1 MKEIDIAHTS
11 DIHYCA
17 KNLVEADRCMGE
29 FVANCRE
36 SKPTAIVLAGDLTEH
51 RLEAHSVPFRTLAN
65 RVKELSNI
73 APVILLQG
81 THSHEPVGTIE
92 LLGLLGG
99 NFPIAVA
106 NRVCQ
111 IALTKTNEWISSETS
126 IFTDNEVDVA
136 SVSFVAT
143 CIPTT
148 SKASLA
154 AALGAADNVAFEMGI
169 EIKKYLIGVGVRNS
183 QFAGDGVA
191 TIGISHG
198 TVYGSKTEHGVPMSG
213 YDHEYTVDDLFDA
226 NCSAFMI
233 GHIHLHQLWQRQN
246 RYIGYAG
253 SIGRFHYG
261 EIGDK
266 GFLRWKVSASQS
278 VPQFHKTSAR
288 SMKYYDFDGCPDLA
302 MLKQE
307 AEHCKGF
314 YVRVR
319 WQIDQEHR
327 QVVHRDQVLEI
338 FAEAAGCEVEIR
350 TLKIQRTRAEG
361 INREVSIE
369 NKLRIWANQTD
380 IDPDPL
386 IERHHVLMSETA
398 IVISEK
404 IIKDIFNFETTA
416 V

>member
-1 MKEIDIAHTS
+1 MKEIEIAHTS
-11 DIHYCA
+11 DIHYCP

-29 FVANCRE
+29 FVANCRA

-51 RLEAHSVPFRTLAN
+51 RLEAHSVPFRALAN

-92 LLGLLGG
+92 LLGLVGG
-99 NFPIAVA
+99 TFPIAVA

-111 IALTKTNEWISSETS
+111 IALTKTNEWVQSVNS
-126 IFTDNEVDVA
+126 IFAENEVDVELT
-136 SVSFVAT
+136 SFVAT
-143 CIPTT
+143 CVPTT

-154 AALGAADNVAFEMGI
+154 AALGSTDNVAVEMGA

-183 QFAGDGVA
+183 QFCDQGVS

-233 GHIHLHQLWQRQN
+233 GHIHLHQLWERHN

-253 SIGRFHYG
+253 SIGRYHYG

-266 GFLRWKVSASQS
+266 GFLRWKISPTSAI
-278 VPQFHKTSAR
+278 PEFHKTSAR
-288 SMKYYDFDGCPDLA
+288 CMKYYDFNGVPDLA
-302 MLKQE
+302 FLKQE
-307 AEHCKGF
+307 AEQCKGF
-314 YVRVR
+314 YVRVS

-338 FAEAAGCEVEIR
+338 FADAAGCEVQIEI
-350 TLKIQRTRAEG
+350 LKIQRTRAEG
-361 INREVSIE
+361 INRELSLE
-369 NKLRIWANQTD
+369 RKLRLWAEHTD

-386 IERHHVLMSETA
+386 IERHHVLMNESA
-398 IVISEK
+398 IEISEK
-404 IIKDIFNFETTA
+404 IIKDIFNFETNA